1 MKRILSIAVLFAL
14 VTAASA
20 QLDRSTPPV
29 PGPAPEVQI
38 GDYDKF
44 TLPNGLTVIVVE
56 NDKVPVVSYSLTLDV
71 DLPREGKNAGY
82 ISMAGNL
89 LRAGTTNRT
98 KSEIDEEVDFI
109 GGTLSTHAKGIYGR
123 SLTKHSEELLTLM
136 SDVLL
141 NPTFPQEE
149 LDKQVKQNKTG
160 IQANKEEPRA
170 IAGNVAGK
178 LVYGKDDPYGEITTE
193 ETLDNITPQ
202 LCRSYYQKYF
212 RPNAAYLVVVGD
224 ISKKEAKK
232 QAKKYFGD
240 WEEAP
245 VPQNMFPFP
254 GGYDEPQVVIA
265 NKEGANQST
274 IMVTHEVMLPPGHP
288 DMAKAKIMN
297 EILGGGSFN
306 ARLFQNL
313 REDKAYTYGAYS
325 SLSPDER
332 VGRFSASAQ
341 VRTSVTD
348 SALTE
353 VLKEME
359 TLQTELVDEEELQLV
374 KNVLIGDFGRA
385 LEDPQTVAR
394 FALNIERYDLPQD
407 YYENYLKRVEAVTR
421 EDVKAAAEK
430 YLKPEKSVILAVG
443 NASAIEDKMKLFSPS
458 QTVTQYDYYGNIVEK
473 KAVAANISPMDV
485 IDDYIRAIG
494 GKETIRSVNDLKM
507 TMGMQVQGMPLEVNV
522 YQKKP
527 NKFYQATSM
536 QGNVVSM
543 QVFDGEKGKV
553 KTPMGEQELQGEMLA
568 QLKENAKIFP
578 ELDFNADGIELKL
591 DGVEQ
596 VNGKD
601 AYKIMVT
608 KPSGL
613 TTTMFFGVEDGLK
626 CKEVSQSPQGT
637 VSTTIN
643 DYQTVEG
650 IKFPK
655 AMTQVM
661 GPQSFDIDIKTIEI
675 NAGVE
680 DSQFSIN

>member
-1 MKRILSIAVLFAL
+1 MKRILSIAVLLAFVAT
-14 VTAASA
+14 VSA
-20 QLDRSTPPV
+20 QIDRSTPPK

-56 NDKVPVVSYSLTLDV
+56 NHKVPVVSYSLTLDV
-71 DLPREGKNAGY
+71 DLPREGENAGY
-82 ISMAGNL
+82 ISMAGGL
-89 LRAGTTNRT
+89 LRTGTTNRS
-98 KSEIDEEVDFI
+98 KSQIDEEVDFI
-109 GGTLSTHAKGIYGR
+109 GGTLATHSKGIYAQ
-123 SLTKHSEELLTLM
+123 SLTKHSKTLLTLM

-149 LDKQVKQNKTG
+149 LDKQVKQSKTG

-170 IAGNVAGK
+170 IAGNIAGK
-178 LVYGKDDPYGEITTE
+178 LVYGEDDPYGEIVTE
-193 ETLDNITPQ
+193 ETLDQITPE
-202 LCRSYYQKYF
+202 LCRTYYNQYF
-212 RPNAAYLVVVGD
+212 RPNVAYLVIVGD
-224 ISKKEAKK
+224 IDKKEAKK

-240 WEEAP
+240 WEEAN
-245 VPQNMFPFP
+245 VPLNVFPFP
-254 GGYDEPQVVIA
+254 EGYNDPKVAIA

-325 SLSPDER
+325 RLSPDER

-353 VLKEME
+353 ILKEME
-359 TLQTELVDEEELQLV
+359 TLRTELVDEEELQLV
-374 KNVLIGDFGRA
+374 KNVLTGDFGRA
-385 LEDPQTVAR
+385 LEDPKTVAR
-394 FALNIERYDLPQD
+394 FALNIERYDLSKD
-407 YYENYLKRVEAVTR
+407 YYEKYLKRVEAVTR
-421 EDVKAAAEK
+421 DDVRAAAQK
-430 YLKPEKSVILAVG
+430 YLKPENAVILAVG
-443 NASAIEDKMKLFSPS
+443 NASAIQDKMKKFSPS

-473 KAVAANISPMDV
+473 KAVAANVSPMDV
-485 IDDYIRAIG
+485 VNDYIRAIG
-494 GKETIRSVNDLKM
+494 GKENIQAVKDIKM
-507 TMGMQVQGMPLEVNV
+507 TMAMQVQGMPLEVNV

-527 NKFYQATSM
+527 NKFYQATTM

-553 KTPMGEQELQGEMLA
+553 KSPMGEQEVEGEMLK
-568 QLKENAKIFP
+568 QLEESAKMFP
-578 ELDFNADGIELKL
+578 ELNFDNGNVELKL
-591 DGVEQ
+591 EGVEK

-601 AYKIMVT
+601 AYKMLAT
-608 KPSGL
+608 KPSGV
-613 TTTMFFGVEDGLK
+613 TTTLFFGVEDGLK
-626 CKEVSQSPQGT
+626 YKEVSQSPQGT
-637 VSTTIN
+637 VSTTFK
-643 DYQTVEG
+643 DYQTVNG

-655 AMTQVM
+655 LMTQVM
-661 GPQSFDIDIKTIEI
+661 GPQSFDIEIKSVKI
-675 NAGVE
+675 NSGIE